1 VAWACDRIRGRVRN
15 ETSWLTAEEDIVGGV
30 REINEKVE
38 GSTGNQE
45 K

>member
-1 VAWACDRIRGRVRN
+1 VRN
-15 ETSWLTAEEDIVGGV
+15 ETSWLTAAEEDIVGGV
-30 REINEKVE
+30 REINAKVE